1 MPARIALIEDDDL
14 IRSMIQLQLQRNG
27 FDVQAFSSA
36 EDAPIAF
43 EDVFDLIILDILLP
57 GQTGEQYL
65 KALRK
70 KGDDTPVLM
79 LTVKNDIHTRI
90 HTLDTGADDYM
101 SKPFNFEELLAR
113 VKALIR
119 RSQARR
125 RTPSIGFITIN
136 RFRLDISTRK
146 CTSNLGD
153 QVLSEK
159 EVILLKFMVEN
170 ANETFYRADILEEV
184 WGMDVAP
191 TPRTVDN
198 FILKFRRLFEDSP
211 EKPKHFLTVRGH
223 GYRYEP

>member
-101 SKPFNFEELLAR
+101 NKPFNFEELLAR

-119 RSQARR
+119 RSQAKR
-125 RTPSIGFITIN
+125 RTPSIGFVTIN

-146 CTSNLGD
+146 CSSNLGD
-153 QVLSEK
+153 QALSEK
-159 EVILLKFMVEN
+159 EVILLRYMVKN
-170 ANETFYRADILEEV
+170 ANENISRADILEEA

>member
-1 MPARIALIEDDDL
+1 
-14 IRSMIQLQLQRNG
+14 
-27 FDVQAFSSA
+27 
-36 EDAPIAF
+36 
-43 EDVFDLIILDILLP
+43 
-57 GQTGEQYL
+57 
-65 KALRK
+65 
-70 KGDDTPVLM
+70 
-79 LTVKNDIHTRI
+79 
-90 HTLDTGADDYM
+90 DDYM
-101 SKPFNFEELLAR
+101 NKPFNFEELLAR

-119 RSQARR
+119 RSQAKR
-125 RTPSIGFITIN
+125 RTPSIGFVTIN

>member
-79 LTVKNDIHTRI
+79 LTVKNDITPE
-90 HTLDTGADDYM
+90 
-101 SKPFNFEELLAR
+101 S
-113 VKALIR
+113 IR
-119 RSQARR
+119 WI
-125 RTPSIGFITIN
+125 PGLMIT
-136 RFRLDISTRK
+136 
-146 CTSNLGD
+146 
-153 QVLSEK
+153 
-159 EVILLKFMVEN
+159 
-170 ANETFYRADILEEV
+170 
-184 WGMDVAP
+184 
-191 TPRTVDN
+191 
-198 FILKFRRLFEDSP
+198 
-211 EKPKHFLTVRGH
+211 
-223 GYRYEP
+223 